1 MKVKQWNARKIR
13 ICSLLHRTPF
23 SWNKLLVIQATR
35 MSLGSTGALLELLE
49 SLTCRV
55 GVCDCM
61 RMSYPISW
69 QTIKHKPPG
78 WLMNRNR
85 DMHLVTSWKLITF
98 ATDISAIWVR
108 WKWIIVLV
116 NSVLAKQHKK
126 LPKEF
131 TEQQQTNTAGYFS
144 WDWNNRQPPLNNCTV
159 FNALIFFHLVSLFRR
174 IDVESM
180 FQIDQG

>member
-1 MKVKQWNARKIR
+1 
-13 ICSLLHRTPF
+13 
-23 SWNKLLVIQATR
+23 
-35 MSLGSTGALLELLE
+35 
-49 SLTCRV
+49 
-55 GVCDCM
+55 
-61 RMSYPISW
+61 
-69 QTIKHKPPG
+69 
-78 WLMNRNR
+78 MNRNR

-144 WDWNNRQPPLNNCTV
+144 
-159 FNALIFFHLVSLFRR
+159 
-174 IDVESM
+174 
-180 FQIDQG
+180 